1 MNTLSTPALVAAL
14 ADAALRGAVLLLLVG
29 LAGWLW
35 RFHRPRPE
43 ARTGGLLAAGL
54 AVQVVASTPAFEAG
68 VPLAWQAPWIAVS
81 VANALLFW
89 WFVQSLFDD
98 RFHWRPWHAAA
109 WLAAAGVSTLN
120 CTLALQGSAWLPWT
134 GTVQRLVPL
143 LGAGLAAW
151 AALRQWRADLVES
164 RRRLR
169 AFVLL
174 TGVGYTL
181 VMLLVRLAMPQG
193 RLAPWAAALDMAL
206 LLALLLGVAGLVLVL
221 ARGAAGGVETACPTP
236 KPGAARPQVGVE
248 GAEPHGP
255 EAAAGGPSAA
265 APSAPEPADTALA
278 AALAQAMDVQQ
289 AWRDE
294 TLSVAGLADLLAV
307 PEYRLRRH
315 INQHLGH
322 RNFNAYVNGLRLQE
336 AQRLLADPAQGDTPV
351 LHIALEAGFGSI
363 GPFNRAFKAATGLT
377 PTEFRR
383 QTLAET

>member
-14 ADAALRGAVLLLLVG
+14 ADAALRGAVLLLLLG

-35 RFHRPRPE
+35 RFQRPRPE

-98 RFHWRPWHAAA
+98 GFRWRPWHAAA
-109 WLAAAGVSTLN
+109 WLAAAGVSALN
-120 CTLALQGSAWLPWT
+120 CTLALQGSAWGPWT
-134 GTVQRLVPL
+134 GAAQRLIPL

-151 AALRQWRADLVES
+151 AALRQWRADLVEG

-169 AFVLL
+169 AYVLL

-181 VMLLVRLAMPQG
+181 VMLLVRLGMPQG

-206 LLALLLGVAGLVLVL
+206 LLALLLGVAALVLVL
-221 ARGAAGGVETACPTP
+221 PRDRGATPPAAG
-236 KPGAARPQVGVE
+236 VGPCDHTV
-248 GAEPHGP
+248 
-255 EAAAGGPSAA
+255 AAASPSQPTTELSGTPATA
-265 APSAPEPADTALA
+265 DPADPALA

-294 TLSVAGLADLLAV
+294 DLSVAGLASRLGV

-336 AQRLLADPAQGDTPV
+336 AQRLLADPAQRDTPV

>member
-1 MNTLSTPALVAAL
+1 VNTLTTPALVAAL
-14 ADAALRGAVLLLLVG
+14 ADAALRGAVLLLLLG

-98 RFHWRPWHAAA
+98 RFRWRPWHAAA
-109 WLAAAGVSTLN
+109 WLAAAGVSALN

-169 AFVLL
+169 AYVLL

-181 VMLLVRLAMPQG
+181 VMLLVRLGMPQG

-221 ARGAAGGVETACPTP
+221 PRDRGATPSSPAAGPGEHPVPAASPDPHPAEV
-236 KPGAARPQVGVE
+236 PGAP
-248 GAEPHGP
+248 
-255 EAAAGGPSAA
+255 AAAD
-265 APSAPEPADTALA
+265 PADPADPVLA

-294 TLSVAGLADLLAV
+294 DLSVAGLASRLGV

-322 RNFNAYVNGLRLQE
+322 RNFNAYVNGLRLAE
-336 AQRLLADPAQGDTPV
+336 AQRLLADAGQRDTPV
-351 LHIALEAGFGSI
+351 LRIALDAGFGSI

-383 QTLAET
+383 QTLAES